1 MAKASARAAAARA
14 VAAVF
19 SGSSLDRCLE
29 PELQNLPLQDRG
41 LAQMLCFEVLRHHRY
56 YNAIARQLLKK
67 PLPPFDPLQ
76 ALILIG
82 LHQLLNTRIP
92 AHAAINETVAAC
104 QQLGKPRARGL
115 INAVLRNFQRDS
127 EKLLSG
133 LSRKP
138 PARLSYPDWLAS
150 ALGTDWGARAEQLM
164 EAGNQAG
171 PMILR
176 ANRRMNTRDEYL
188 NALSEAGLQASAVD
202 GLPDAL
208 RLAQPCDV
216 SSLPGFGDGRVSVQD
231 GAAQVAVELL
241 NPQAGQRVLDACAAP
256 GGKAAQLLERMP
268 AAELLAL
275 DIDPGR
281 SQLTEQTLARCGLNA
296 VVKTADASATDQ
308 WWDGRAFDRIL
319 LDAPCSGTG
328 VIRRHPDIKWL
339 RRAKDI
345 PQLAAQQAQLL
356 RALWPCLKPGG
367 QLLYAT
373 CSILKAEGDEVIS
386 AFLAEHADA
395 QALAL
400 EFRAATPSLHGL
412 RIAPGGDFDGFYYS
426 LLQRKSS

>member
-19 SGSSLDRCLE
+19 AGNSLERCLE
-29 PELQNLPLQDRG
+29 PELQSLPLQDRG

-82 LHQLLNTRIP
+82 LHQLMNTRIP

-127 EKLLSG
+127 EKLRGG

-138 PARLSYPDWLAS
+138 PARLSYPDWLAT
-150 ALGTDWGARAEQLM
+150 ALGRDWGAQAEQLM

-188 NALSEAGLQASAVD
+188 QALSEAGLQASAVD

-216 SSLPGFGDGRVSVQD
+216 STLPGFADGRVSVQD
-231 GAAQVAVELL
+231 GAAQLAADLL
-241 NPQAGQRVLDACAAP
+241 KPQPGERLLDACAAP
-256 GGKAAQLLERMP
+256 GGKAAHLLER
-268 AAELLAL
+268 AAGADLLAL
-275 DIDPGR
+275 DIEARR
-281 SQLTEQTLARCGLNA
+281 STLTEQTLTRCQLEA
-296 VVKTADASATDQ
+296 AVKTADARALDQ
-308 WWDGRAFDRIL
+308 WWDGQPYDRIL

-345 PQLAAQQAQLL
+345 AQLASQQAELL

-373 CSILKAEGDEVIS
+373 CSVLSAEGDEVI
-386 AFLAEHADA
+386 AGFLAEHADA
-395 QALAL
+395 QALPIA
-400 EFRAATPSLHGL
+400 FDAASRSLHGL
-412 RIAPGGDFDGFYYS
+412 RFAPGGAFDGFYYS
-426 LLQRKSS
+426 LLQRQA